1 MKNLKIFPKMFL
13 QTFAV
18 LGILIIITHL
28 LVYFIFPKTYL
39 ETRKQEIHSKAN
51 EILL

>member
-18 LGILIIITHL
+18 LGILIIIT
-28 LVYFIFPKTYL
+28 YFVSM
-39 ETRKQEIHSKAN
+39 RQD
-51 EILL
+51 